1 MINEIFISKWTSP
14 VVPIPCMTPAQL
26 DNELER
32 IFERLTPRV
41 EADGFRDNTLRFKRD
56 PDREFD
62 RGFEAGVKSD
72 LYAVMPNNEKFWEQ
86 GYETGYAAGRDAEAH
101 HRDKSL

>member
-14 VVPIPCMTPAQL
+14 VVPIPCMSPAQL

-32 IFERLTPRV
+32 IYSRMTSKYRQTSLGP
-41 EADGFRDNTLRFKRD
+41 KID

-62 RGFEAGVKSD
+62 RGFKTASRAYTAHW
-72 LYAVMPNNEKFWEQ
+72 LA
-86 GYETGYAAGRDAEAH
+86 GYEMGYKNGRDAEARH
-101 HRDKSL
+101 QDKSL

>member
-14 VVPIPCMTPAQL
+14 VVPIPCMSPAQL

-32 IFERLTPRV
+32 IYSRMTSKYRQTSLGP
-41 EADGFRDNTLRFKRD
+41 KID

-62 RGFEAGVKSD
+62 RGFEAA
-72 LYAVMPNNEKFWEQ
+72 LE
-86 GYETGYAAGRDAEAH
+86 
-101 HRDKSL
+101 

>member
-32 IFERLTPRV
+32 IHRAMTMSSV
-41 EADGFRDNTLRFKRD
+41 TGSKID

-62 RGFEAGVKSD
+62 RGFEAGYD
-72 LYAVMPNNEKFWEQ
+72 
-86 GYETGYAAGRDAEAH
+86 AAWT
-101 HRDKSL
+101 HRALKSLHCP